1 MPSSYVLLGGFAI
14 GARGLRCY
22 GNIARTRNVSECL
35 CSLYAWL
42 YTVYRKEH
50 VLPRALDVYIAQ
62 CYYKLNHCDM
72 SQVVAATV
80 ATIVF
85 CPYEFARC

>member
-1 MPSSYVLLGGFAI
+1 MHE
-14 GARGLRCY
+14 LRCY

-35 CSLYAWL
+35 CLL
-42 YTVYRKEH
+42 YRKEH